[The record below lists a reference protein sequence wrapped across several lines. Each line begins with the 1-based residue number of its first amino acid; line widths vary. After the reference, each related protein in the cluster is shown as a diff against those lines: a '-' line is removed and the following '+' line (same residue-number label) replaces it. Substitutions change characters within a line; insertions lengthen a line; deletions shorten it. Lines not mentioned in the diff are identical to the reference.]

1 MHVVY
6 SSNVTALPA
15 ELEDCPNEIHIFNIL
30 RAHKANVA
38 GKNIQQITGE
48 RRIPNN

>member
-1 MHVVY
+1 MHVV
-6 SSNVTALPA
+6 SSFDVTALPT

-38 GKNIQQITGE
+38 GRNIQQITGE
-48 RRIPNN
+48 RRNPNN

>member
-15 ELEDCPNEIHIFNIL
+15 GVEDDPNEIHIFNIL
-30 RAHKANVA
+30 ESYEVNVA
-38 GKNIQQITGE
+38 GREI
-48 RRIPNN
+48 